1 MFLGR
6 TTDRHLYRAR
16 YLNITFLLMKKFV
29 TILLSLAVFLF
40 VATGLSE
47 EYRVI
52 TRALEITA
60 AYGWFLVEVYFL
72 IYEVKK

>member
-1 MFLGR
+1 
-6 TTDRHLYRAR
+6 
-16 YLNITFLLMKKFV
+16 MKKFV

-72 IYEVKK
+72 MYEVKK